1 MDGEIQANNSNPKLV
16 EPKVKTSAAVWLG
29 VANASTGLLCAF
41 AEGTAL
47 TYFYHN
53 FLGLNER
60 ASGFVWILFGIWNAI
75 NDPIYGFL
83 ADRTKSKL
91 GRRRPWIRYGAP
103 LMAVLFAI
111 TWISFPAMKGNQ
123 WFLGFQ
129 MGISLFLYDIVYTAI
144 ASAIYVMPYEMA
156 VTDKARSP
164 IFVWNVIFS
173 IVSFGAPMV
182 LNGMLTTLI
191 ETHADI
197 FPWAMA
203 AAGLIAGALVFASTF
218 FYKENGYHRDEP
230 QPKFL
235 EGLKQCVKNKSFLI
249 FEVLSWTVI
258 FAQNALML
266 GLTYYG
272 GMWPDNNMIIL
283 YAALV
288 VGAVG
293 SFLFYIFMRNKL
305 GNKVE
310 TLIMCGAFG
319 AGCLLASFLGHIF
332 WVLVLSFFL
341 VGIGFSGG
349 LYLVPLVNG
358 DVIDKDEV
366 DNGSRREGV
375 YAGINSLI
383 TKPAAAIAQ
392 AIFPIFMGWAGF
404 DPDLK
409 TKDKNGNLVTD
420 WIGQADSAKTGLFP
434 SWFLVTAILLVLS
447 FLAMWFFPLHGKAWE
462 DTKKELAIEHQRKQE
477 AYEQKILAEMQ
488 QAEASNQN

>member
-53 FLGLNER
+53 FLGLNEW

-404 DPDLK
+404 NPDLK
-409 TKDKNGNLVTD
+409 TRDKNGNLVTD